1 MVILIN
7 RFRTEGKIGLKEQ
20 TPIAIENNI
29 CINGFH
35 FSLIAIINHIGDT
48 IRCGHYTTILVS
60 NGKHY
65 TCNDELI
72 TFTSAMDSFESNT
85 AYMVFYK
92 LVS

>member
-1 MVILIN
+1 MPESWKNEVVMNLVAVKGTI
-7 RFRTEGKIGLKEQ
+7 Q
-20 TPIAIENNI
+20 NNI
-29 CINGFH
+29 CIDGFR

-48 IRCGHYTTILVS
+48 IRFGHYTTVLVS